1 MKSTIM
7 IAATRS
13 NAGKTTF
20 TTGFLNALK
29 NKYPDKQSVHAFKC
43 GPDYIDPMFH
53 KSVLSINSTNLDSFF
68 LDEEGLRKVFYENSG
83 DINVIEAAMGL
94 YDGIGVSKRASAYE
108 VAASLNIKII
118 LLVDASGIGYSLI
131 PLLKGFIGEDDKKL
145 IAGIVLNKIS
155 EKFYKKIAPAIE
167 DELSLKVFGYV
178 PVIKDAVL
186 KSRHLGLI
194 SPNEADFENK
204 LSLITQKL
212 SESVDIEGIIK
223 IGEAPNDYYYKFK
236 SVTGINSTYKSF
248 SHSDTGNI
256 LPLSGKKIIVS
267 KDEAFS
273 FIYEE
278 NIKLLKSLGAN
289 VSYFSPLHDSSVS
302 DDADVIILYGGYPE
316 NYADELSDNLSMKQS
331 IRDASRRGVKIIAE
345 CGGFMYLTDS
355 ITVDEKSYEMTGLIK
370 GYSKRQNSLV
380 RFGYVNVKKDDGISM
395 VRAHEFH
402 HFDTFGV
409 SYSDEYLIENESSKE
424 TYPGI
429 YKSDN
434 IFAGFPHLYYLSNPE
449 FIISIING
457 GHHE

>member
-1 MKSTIM
+1 MKSSIM

-13 NAGKTTF
+13 NSGKTTF
-20 TTGFLNALK
+20 TTGFLNAIK
-29 NKYPDKQSVHAFKC
+29 NKYSDKKLVRAFKC

-53 KSVLSINSTNLDSFF
+53 KSVLSIDSTNLDSFF
-68 LDEEGLRKVFYENSG
+68 LDEEGLKKVFYDNSG
-83 DINVIEAAMGL
+83 DINIIEAAMGL
-94 YDGIGVSKRASAYE
+94 YDGIGVSRRTSAYE
-108 VAASLNIKII
+108 IAASLNVKII
-118 LLVDASGIGYSLI
+118 LLVDAAGIGYSLI
-131 PLLKGFIGEDDKKL
+131 PLLKGFINEDDKKL

-155 EKFYKKIAPAIE
+155 EKYYKKITPIIE
-167 DELSLKVFGYV
+167 NELSIKVFGYV
-178 PVIKDAVL
+178 PLIKDAVI

-194 SPNEADFENK
+194 SPNEADFDSK

-212 SESVDIEGIIK
+212 TESVDIEGIIN
-223 IGEAPNDYYYKFK
+223 IGKMSYARDTTLM
-236 SVTGINSTYKSF
+236 SVIRTNSANNFF
-248 SHSDTGNI
+248 SHSDTGNL

-267 KDEAFS
+267 RDEAFS

-316 NYADELSDNLSMKQS
+316 NYADKLSDNLSMKQS
-331 IRDASRRGVKIIAE
+331 IKDAYKRGVKIIAE

-355 ITVDEKSYEMTGLIK
+355 ITVDEISYEMVGLIK
-370 GYSKRQNSLV
+370 GHAKRQNSLI
-380 RFGYVNVKKDDGISM
+380 RFGYVNVYKNDSISALK
-395 VRAHEFH
+395 AHEFH

-409 SYSDEYLIENESSKE
+409 SYSDEYVIENESSKE
-424 TYPGI
+424 KYSGI

-449 FIISIING
+449 FIIGLING
-457 GHHE
+457 GQHE

>member
-53 KSVLSINSTNLDSFF
+53 KSVLSINSTNLDPFF

-131 PLLKGFIGEDDKKL
+131 PLLKGFIGEDNKKL
-145 IAGIVLNKIS
+145 ISGVVLNKIS
-155 EKFYKKIAPAIE
+155 EKFYKKIALEIE
-167 DELSLKVFGYV
+167 KELSIKVFGYI
-178 PVIKDAVL
+178 PVINDAII

-194 SPNEADFENK
+194 SPKEADFYNK

-212 SESVDIEGIIK
+212 AENVDIDGIIN
-223 IGEAPNDYYYKFK
+223 IGKMPD
-236 SVTGINSTYKSF
+236 
-248 SHSDTGNI
+248 SDKTDIIDKGSEHTFFYAGNQ
-256 LPLSGKKIIVS
+256 LPLTGKKIIVS

-331 IRDASRRGVKIIAE
+331 IRDANRRGVKIIAE
-345 CGGFMYLTDS
+345 CGGFMYLTDFL
-355 ITVDEKSYEMTGLIK
+355 IVDEKSYEMVGLIK
-370 GYSKRQNSLV
+370 GYAKRQKSLV
-380 RFGYVNVKKDDGISM
+380 RFGYVNVLNNDRLRTLK
-395 VRAHEFH
+395 AHEFH
-402 HFDTFGV
+402 HFDIFGV